1 LFWFSEPCT
10 KDGKSS
16 QGPNQRLPTSQEGL
30 PNEIPVEKEEQS
42 DNKEKVSRWGFNFS
56 LPEWLSKWQ
65 KRTAASPMQQDSQLA
80 EEGETE
86 SPSIKSLPGESFSR
100 LSGKDDGSGEKSLP
114 DRSETRRAR
123 PKGTCKFCYLL
134 FSINP
139 FVLKL

>member
-1 LFWFSEPCT
+1 
-10 KDGKSS
+10 
-16 QGPNQRLPTSQEGL
+16 
-30 PNEIPVEKEEQS
+30 
-42 DNKEKVSRWGFNFS
+42 
-56 LPEWLSKWQ
+56 
-65 KRTAASPMQQDSQLA
+65 MQQDSQLA

-139 FVLKL
+139 FVLKLGFSGLFTDCYILFCGDIHYGNLVLSALLALD